1 MKTYSIAILIIL
13 MATVQLKAQRKFD
26 SDLIKEPGIWKNRA
40 LGNSISGT
48 AAEVAKEKTITTA
61 IHNMV
66 KQNFTP
72 WGILADYSF
81 SYVKNDPP
89 NPSNYF
95 SYQVYFLKYILNEA
109 GSVKPYQPT
118 TSSNTNIHV
127 YANGSSAFS
136 LNETSEPLAY
146 ITEFPIQKE
155 GYYLFNLKGGDDRNV
170 YSWLITYDG
179 KLPFNYLTKQ
189 AYLEWRR
196 AAILE
201 GIKLPY
207 ANVLNKDL
215 LKKNEEL
222 LNSLSAKERSEIA
235 IIDGTPFANE
245 FKGFTDRN
253 AKYKTI
259 PIVPNLNYF
268 NTRLPK
274 SSPQFFEVH
283 VNVDKT
289 DNVYRSNMEAML
301 KAINIST
308 LKNMLGK

>member
-1 MKTYSIAILIIL
+1 MKTYLTAILIML
-13 MATVQLKAQRKFD
+13 MATIHLKAQRRFET
-26 SDLIKEPGIWKNRA
+26 DLIKEPGIWKNRA

-48 AAEVAKEKTITTA
+48 AAEVAKEKTITAA

-66 KQNFTP
+66 KQSFSP
-72 WGILADYSF
+72 MGMLADYSF
-81 SYVKNDPP
+81 SYVKNNPP
-89 NPSNYF
+89 NPCNYF
-95 SYQVYFLKYILNEA
+95 SYQVYFLKYNLNEA
-109 GSVKPYQPT
+109 GSAKPYQPT
-118 TSSNTNIHV
+118 TSSNTNIRII
-127 YANGSSAFS
+127 ANGSEAFT
-136 LNETSEPLAY
+136 LNEPNEPLAY
-146 ITEFPIQKE
+146 ITEFPVQKE
-155 GYYLFNLKGGDDRNV
+155 GYYFFNLRGGDDRNA

-207 ANVLNKDL
+207 ENVLNKDL

-222 LNSLSAKERSEIA
+222 LNSLSAKERDEIA
-235 IIDGTPFANE
+235 VIEGAPFANE
-245 FKGFTDRN
+245 FKGFTDKDS
-253 AKYKTI
+253 KYKTI

-268 NTRLPK
+268 NTKLPK
-274 SSPQFFEVH
+274 SSVQFFEVC

-289 DNVYRSNMEAML
+289 DKVYISNIAAML
-301 KAINIST
+301 KAIQIST